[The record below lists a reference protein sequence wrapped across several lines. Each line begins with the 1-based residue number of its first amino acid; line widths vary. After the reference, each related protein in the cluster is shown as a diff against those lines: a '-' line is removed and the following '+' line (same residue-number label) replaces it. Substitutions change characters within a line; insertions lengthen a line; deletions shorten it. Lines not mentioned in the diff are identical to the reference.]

1 MYSRESVMFQIRKNG
16 ILSFIEMISS
26 PDFSEEIK
34 VELEKIHIF
43 RNGFP
48 CLSAIYALAQ

>member
-1 MYSRESVMFQIRKNG
+1 MYSKESVMFQIRKKG
-16 ILSFIEMISS
+16 VHSFIKMISS
-26 PDFSEEIK
+26 PDFSEEVK
-34 VELEKIHIF
+34 AELETIHIF